1 MKRRSHESAPV
12 AGSRLSEPPVVLSDG
27 RTVIE
32 MADSSVEVFAG
43 SVELDADVVVGAAVV
58 DGSEDTGSVV
68 DGGSDEETGT
78 VVDGGTS
85 LVVIVVVVAFTV
97 VGAAFVVVVQDGSA

>member
-32 MADSSVEVFAG
+32 MADSAVEVFAG
-43 SVELDADVVVGAAVV
+43 SVEFDADVGVCSAVV
-58 DGSEDTGSVV
+58 DGTEDTDAVV
-68 DGGSDEETGT
+68 DGRSDEETGM
-78 VVDGGTS
+78 VVDDGTS
-85 LVVIVVVVAFTV
+85 LIVVVVAFTV
-97 VGAAFVVVVQDGSA
+97 VDIGTAFVVVVHDGSA